1 MEQEQMTLQRKIDE
15 AANNWNKTKDT
26 KYKKLWYKLIYG
38 HYSFKRRSIPATT
51 SIKTDSGWNS
61 VDK

>member
-38 HYSFKRRSIPATT
+38 YYSFKRRSVPTTT
-51 SIKTDSGWNS
+51 SIKTDSGWNN

>member
-26 KYKKLWYKLIYG
+26 IYG

-51 SIKTDSGWNS
+51 SIKTDSRWNS

>member
-15 AANNWNKTKDT
+15 AANNWSKTKDT

-51 SIKTDSGWNS
+51 SIKTDFRWNS